1 MKRALV
7 MKVKKEYVLVLDDQ
21 SRYLRL
27 KHQPGIQTGQQIYYS
42 ERDLYRKK
50 KVNFRIAMAA
60 AVAALVLVS
69 YNMTN
74 QLPTANALPLMTVSI
89 DVNPS
94 VEMDVDVEMRV
105 TEIRALNQDA
115 EHLIQV
121 SWEGEKYDTVMHE
134 YMLALKNTGY
144 LQDNDEVLFGYAWLD
159 NEREPDRTMQEQL
172 QRMGQGAI
180 DEINREM
187 GRQIGSLHV
196 QISERERLQAK
207 ENQVSIGKQTVMN
220 RLRVQLEPGK
230 EAPNVEELNK
240 SYRNYSEEQEKD
252 NERQEQQQKA
262 NEDSDNIEQEPQQDQ
277 DQAPVNDQTPANKPS
292 DSSGGQNSDSG
303 GSGKN

>member
-1 MKRALV
+1 MEKALV

-27 KHQPGIQTGQQIYYS
+27 KYQPGIQPGQQIYYT

-60 AVAALVLVS
+60 TVAALVLVS
-69 YNMTN
+69 YTMIN
-74 QLPTANALPLMTVSI
+74 QLPTANALPLMTVSV

-94 VEMDVDVEMRV
+94 VELDVDAEMRV
-105 TEIRALNQDA
+105 MEIRALNQDA
-115 EHLIQV
+115 EPLIQN

-134 YMLALKNTGY
+134 YMIALKDSGY

-159 NEREPDRTMQEQL
+159 NEREPDRTMQGQL

-180 DEINREM
+180 DEINREI

-196 QISERERLQAK
+196 QISEKERLQAM
-207 ENQVSIGKQTVMN
+207 ENQVSIGKYTVMN
-220 RLRVQLEPGK
+220 RLRVQTEPGK
-230 EAPNVEELNK
+230 EAPKVEELNK
-240 SYRNYSEEQEKD
+240 AYRNYSQEQEKD
-252 NERQEQQQKA
+252 NERQEQQKEG
-262 NEDSDNIEQEPQQDQ
+262 NEDSENVNQEPQQDQ
-277 DQAPVNDQTPANKPS
+277 DQAPGNDQTPVNKPS
-292 DSSGGQNSDSG
+292 GSSGGQNSDSG